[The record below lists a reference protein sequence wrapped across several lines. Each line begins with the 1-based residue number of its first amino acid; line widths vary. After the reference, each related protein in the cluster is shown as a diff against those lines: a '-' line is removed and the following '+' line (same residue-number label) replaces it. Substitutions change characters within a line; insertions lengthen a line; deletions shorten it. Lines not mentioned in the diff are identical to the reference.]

1 MPPLPIPDPALP
13 AFSLTFEESRGTILF
28 MKTFP
33 LAFETLAEACS
44 LVLKHLYPAAS
55 PLPSITAVSLHV
67 RPFEGVAHTA
77 AHIVRRA
84 EDPMEG
90 NHITAEIHFSSEYI
104 ASLPKRLGSDDV
116 RLEIMGVLV
125 HEMVHVWQCY
135 MEDQQSDDDEPAEAS
150 EASTKTPR
158 PPHWI
163 VEGVADYVRFRAG
176 YPAKHWHRGAGGR
189 LEDGYERTGFF
200 LDWVEEKWA
209 GFVFALNAA
218 PHADTVKRITGQE
231 VETLWRSYQMELG
244 ETTLVP
250 AGVLPM
256 PTHAPTHP

>member
-1 MPPLPIPDPALP
+1 MPPLPIPDLALP

-33 LAFETLAEACS
+33 LPFETLAEAS
-44 LVLKHLYPAAS
+44 SIVLKHLYPAAS
-55 PLPSITAVSLHV
+55 PLPSIIAVSLHV
-67 RPFEGVAHTA
+67 RPFEGVAHTT
-77 AHIVRRA
+77 AHVVRRA

-90 NHITAEIHFSSEYI
+90 VHTTAEIHFSSEYI
-104 ASLPKRLGSDDV
+104 ASLPKRLGPDDV
-116 RLEIMGVLV
+116 SLEIMGVLV

-135 MEDQQSDDDEPAEAS
+135 TDNQQSDDDEPKPEAPS
-150 EASTKTPR
+150 KTAR

-200 LDWVEEKWA
+200 LDWVEQKWA
-209 GFVFALNAA
+209 GFVFALTAA
-218 PHADTVKRITGQE
+218 PHADTVKHITGQD
-231 VETLWRSYQMELG
+231 VDTLWRSYQIELG
-244 ETTLVP
+244 EMTLGP
-250 AGVLPM
+250 ASAPM
-256 PTHAPTHP
+256 PTHAPSPP